1 MPATLRTIDMRPVY
15 DGVWEDFM
23 KRSRVLFAISLC
35 LLWVAALPAQ
45 TQNQQPSGGSM
56 DGVDMSKPAGTAPAA
71 SSANPMDMSHCMM
84 DMGSSGGKQMDMG
97 SGSDSKSMNMGDC
110 MGMMHGAM
118 KPGNAAS
125 IPPGVLRTTF
135 GEKSMDWTPATLAS
149 LPHVTVTVHNQ
160 HTKADDTYSGVSL
173 MDLLTPLGVPAAPHG
188 AGVRLYL
195 VAEGSDGY
203 KAVYSLGEVN
213 PAIHDAVVIVADSE
227 NRKPLTGD
235 GPMKLIATREK
246 HPSRWVRNLVAI
258 KVMKAE

>member
-1 MPATLRTIDMRPVY
+1 
-15 DGVWEDFM
+15 M
-23 KRSRVLFAISLC
+23 KRSSGIFAISLC

-56 DGVDMSKPAGTAPAA
+56 NGMDMSKPPGSGQPAGSGTQ
-71 SSANPMDMSHCMM
+71 MDMSHCMM
-84 DMGSSGGKQMDMG
+84 DMGSSGGKQKDMG

-118 KPGNAAS
+118 DRGDVAS
-125 IPPGVLRTTF
+125 IPAGVLRISF
-135 GEKSMDWTPATLAS
+135 GGKSTDWKLAALAP
-149 LPHVTVTVHNQ
+149 LPHTKVTVHNV
-160 HTKADDTYSGVSL
+160 HTNADETYSGVPL

-213 PAIHDAVVIVADSE
+213 PALHDATVIVADSE
-227 NRKPLTGD
+227 NGKPLTGD

-246 HPSRWVRNLVAI
+246 HPARWVRNLVAI
-258 KVMKAE
+258 RVLMGE